1 MTTQTIR
8 IRPPGSTPR
17 VRAIPPNRPF
27 DAVRQPAPV
36 RGAPRRASAGAA
48 PPARGTAQ
56 GLPRHGA
63 RAPRAAVPSI
73 PPTLA
78 PQAAAAAR

>member
-36 RGAPRRASAGAA
+36 RGAPQRASAGAA
-48 PPARGTAQ
+48 Q
-56 GLPRHGA
+56 GLPRHAA
-63 RAPRAAVPSI
+63 RAPRPAVPSI

-78 PQAAAAAR
+78 PHAAAAAR

>member
-36 RGAPRRASAGAA
+36 RGAPQRASASAGA
-48 PPARGTAQ
+48 AQ
-56 GLPRHGA
+56 GLPRHAA
-63 RAPRAAVPSI
+63 RAPRPAVPSI

-78 PQAAAAAR
+78 PHAAAAAR

>member
-36 RGAPRRASAGAA
+36 RGAPQRASTGA
-48 PPARGTAQ
+48 AQ
-56 GLPRHGA
+56 GLPRHAA
-63 RAPRAAVPSI
+63 RAPRPAVPSI